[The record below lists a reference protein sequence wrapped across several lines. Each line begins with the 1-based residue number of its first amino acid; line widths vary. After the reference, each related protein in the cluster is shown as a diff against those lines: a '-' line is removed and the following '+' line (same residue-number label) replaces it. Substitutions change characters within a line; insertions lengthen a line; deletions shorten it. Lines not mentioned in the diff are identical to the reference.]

1 MATDIYIDANLK
13 KPDGSDPGLVNWGQC
28 SKFVYVAIGILLLP
42 LALLA
47 ALDYSP
53 HVDNAQTMQWFFN
66 YEHGF
71 IQRGLL
77 GHMISLFHDAPNL
90 EIIRPLVVDMEK
102 AVIAISL
109 SIFWALLIP
118 VGIWRLDLSDPNK
131 LALTAFAAV
140 LLLAP
145 IWKVF
150 GHIAGFGD
158 EWTFFFILVALGCFI
173 GRRPVLY
180 AVFVVLSYMNHP
192 QGLLYGLLLSV
203 LVGHAIIRLPAY
215 AQRWRI
221 WGAAAAAP
229 FVVMAILFSIVSLE
243 AVKIIFDRYSEEFLK
258 ATSQA
263 GVDAWL
269 IELAGQ
275 SEAVFLRMMTEMQEN
290 PFFFVKIFI
299 VSSVPVLVCAVL
311 FCWALTRLVKP
322 AASGFVIKTPLPG
335 VVAWVV
341 AWEFYII
348 AIGASLFSLP
358 MILVGTDMGRFLHLG
373 WLGLAIAAIYLL
385 WFVKNSSLSQ
395 NAANHSGGPSRL
407 PRPVVTLM
415 AVWAFVNAGASPIVF
430 SQLQDGCNLCQDTT
444 YLLNKNPLA
453 DKYSR
458 FLYDFMA
465 DKNKRLH
472 FDSQE
477 IANFQGQIG
486 NEKGEYW
493 LEDGKLVF
501 SKQLLG
507 KEIFEKYVVAQGGQ
521 SIVAELNYEGE
532 VKPPV
537 EMRIFHY
544 NIDPDHVDENR
555 VVWKFQAAEE
565 SMLLRFA
572 PVSVSGQEFKVVGF
586 SINIGSQ

>member
-13 KPDGSDPGLVNWGQC
+13 KPDGSDPGLVGWGQC

-53 HVDNAQTMQWFFN
+53 HLDDLQTVQWFFN

-77 GHMISLFHDAPNL
+77 GHMISLFHDAPTL

-158 EWTFFFILVALGCFI
+158 EWTFLFALVALGCFI

-192 QGLLYGLLLSV
+192 QGLLYAVLLAV
-203 LVGHAIIRLPAY
+203 LVGHAIIRLPVY

-243 AVKIIFDRYSEEFLK
+243 AIKIIFDRYSEEFLK

-275 SEAVFLRMMTEMQEN
+275 SESVFLRMMAEMQEN
-290 PFFFVKIFI
+290 PFFFVKMFI
-299 VSSVPVLVCAVL
+299 VCSVPVLVCAVL

-322 AASGFVIKTPLPG
+322 AASGFVIKTPLPA
-335 VVAWVV
+335 VAAWVV

-358 MILVGTDMGRFLHLG
+358 MILVGSDTERFLQLG
-373 WLGLAIAAIYLL
+373 WLGLGIAAIYLL
-385 WFVKNSSLSQ
+385 WFVKNSSLSPRT
-395 NAANHSGGPSRL
+395 ANHSVSPVRL
-407 PRPVVTLM
+407 SRPVVVLM
-415 AVWAFVNAGASPIVF
+415 VVWSFVNAGASPIVF
-430 SQLQDGCNLCQDTT
+430 GRVQDGCILCQDTT

-453 DKYSR
+453 DKYSW

-465 DKNKRLH
+465 DKDKRLH
-472 FDSQE
+472 FGSQA
-477 IANFQGQIG
+477 IANFQGNIG

-501 SKQLLG
+501 SKQLQG
-507 KEIFEKYVVAQGGQ
+507 KQIFEKYVTTAGGED
-521 SIVAELNYEGE
+521 IVAELNYEGE
-532 VKPPV
+532 IQPPV
-537 EMRIFHY
+537 EMKVLHYRIA
-544 NIDPDHVDENR
+544 PDHVDENR
-555 VVWKFQAAEE
+555 VVWKFQSPEK
-565 SMLLRFA
+565 SMLIRYALI
-572 PVSVSGQEFKVVGF
+572 SVSDQDFKVVDF
-586 SINIGSQ
+586 SISIGSQ